1 VARHIAH
8 FAARCYLH
16 PPVADQAS
24 DSGAIGEAGN
34 PTRIDPALPKVA
46 LDQVF
51 ELVTTTD
58 SSALEDR
65 LRGWARRQSRGREAW
80 RLRASGT
87 ALVLADLVQQGWR
100 LGVERGEL
108 WVFPPVV
115 SRATVRSGLLAGKTA
130 QLQQPSVISFLRS
143 MEAPRAFAGRRV
155 SVLDL
160 VDDGASL
167 AVELQR
173 ASAISEPERLW
184 ALRRV
189 IHPQIEFA
197 LPSQRCSE
205 TGLPLVDVWR
215 YFRHSWTLEYRPTP
229 GRTILVLVRNA
240 ARPNRPVMGIASL
253 ASALPQFR
261 PRDLFIGW
269 TSSEVKRR
277 LEKEPEAWRRLRAAL
292 LRTLEDVKRSVRYDD
307 LAPIDSADA
316 DRTLDALAQA
326 ALKERENSLR
336 ERQQRVVRGEPVA
349 PAKNLPRLAD
359 GGIDWTLAS
368 ETPLFKAKRARTLAA
383 VVRAH
388 RELAA
393 SPEGPLSASELSINW
408 PRLEPGITAG
418 LTEVKKVGLASR
430 VLDVNVCGAVPPYR
444 QLLVGKLTALLLGSA
459 EIRHQYQ
466 RRYGEQPSEIASQMA
481 GEPIV
486 RAADLCLL
494 TTTSLYG
501 RSSQYN
507 RLSVE
512 VDTSDGRVPLKWHE
526 LNDTTR
532 GFGTVHFSA
541 ETVVTLRR
549 IVTTANDWRNV
560 SNVFGEGHS
569 PRLRQVREG
578 LDELGLNSDQL
589 LQHRGKR
596 RVYVLPLG
604 ANATDALLFN
614 ASVDAPEVPLAQ
626 IAEAWSK
633 RWLSPRIRNLEVLDS
648 VAASGR
654 NTLLADLRPSG
665 PQRDLLESGAVGE
678 PPTAK
683 VKSRRRRMA
692 RVSRVGLVQ
701 DLYRAGAACSDGH
714 DASTIDFLHIA
725 TAVDDFVLTQVL
737 EGRVLFVTGSPG
749 DGKTHLAKKL
759 APRIDAGGEAK
770 VCLDANTLSDESLAR
785 LVDDGLES
793 RSGTIIAIN
802 EGVLVNLTR
811 AAEHRPW
818 AGGIRRQLLSPYVYR
833 SQAGNSSDRIL
844 VVDLTF
850 RNNLAQSTVT
860 EALERLLSVSAPC
873 DGCPHELCP
882 GMFNLARLEDADV
895 RSRLILLLDAVART
909 GFHATMRD
917 LHAFLSFVLFGGMD
931 CERVKSSSDLT
942 QPYWENA
949 FVGGVGPLFD
959 RVRSFDP
966 SRVTMPLL
974 DDALWRHADDAA
986 DWRLPHGL
994 ARGDRTSDLETR
1006 RLGFIGQKRRA
1017 LFEHR
1022 SGRDLISASDPV
1034 TALLVEVLQE
1044 PGRGLLKLVRLLN
1057 QFYDQDDDRT
1067 DALVLWT
1074 THRFDARPNRYAAA
1088 RWSIPTSELEILLP
1102 RLPTELEQAF
1112 PAFVPDHAL
1121 LCLRDAPPD
1130 VGLRVDWR
1138 LLQALYSA
1146 QQGLP
1151 ATFRSGEPGARVSA
1165 FFDRLAVR
1173 AARNAPHEFAE
1184 IRCVDMET
1192 GTNLR
1197 AGIDV
1202 VRRVYLRS

>member
-1 VARHIAH
+1 V
-8 FAARCYLH
+8 
-16 PPVADQAS
+16 
-24 DSGAIGEAGN
+24 
-34 PTRIDPALPKVA
+34 ID
-46 LDQVF
+46 
-51 ELVTTTD
+51 
-58 SSALEDR
+58 
-65 LRGWARRQSRGREAW
+65 
-80 RLRASGT
+80 
-87 ALVLADLVQQGWR
+87 
-100 LGVERGEL
+100 
-108 WVFPPVV
+108 
-115 SRATVRSGLLAGKTA
+115 
-130 QLQQPSVISFLRS
+130 
-143 MEAPRAFAGRRV
+143 
-155 SVLDL
+155 
-160 VDDGASL
+160 
-167 AVELQR
+167 
-173 ASAISEPERLW
+173 
-184 ALRRV
+184 
-189 IHPQIEFA
+189 PQIEFA
-197 LPSQRCSE
+197 LSGTRCSE
-205 TGLPLVDVWR
+205 TGLSLVDVWR

-229 GRTILVLVRNA
+229 GRTMLVLVRNA
-240 ARPNRPVMGIASL
+240 ARANRPVMGIASL
-253 ASALPQFR
+253 ASALPQFQ

-269 TSSEVKRR
+269 TSGEVRRR
-277 LEKEPEAWRRLRAAL
+277 LEKDPDAWPRVRAAL

-307 LAPIDSADA
+307 LVPIDDADA
-316 DRTLDALAQA
+316 DRTLDALAEA
-326 ALKERENSLR
+326 ALRERENSLR
-336 ERQQRVVRGEPVA
+336 VRQQRVVRGEPVA
-349 PAKNLPRLAD
+349 SAKNLPRLAE
-359 GGIDWTLAS
+359 GGIDWALAS

-388 RELAA
+388 RELAS
-393 SPEGPLSASELSINW
+393 SPEGPLSVAELNTHW
-408 PRLEPGITAG
+408 PRLEPGIAAG
-418 LTEVKKVGLASR
+418 LTEVKKVGIASR

-466 RRYGEQPSEIASQMA
+466 QRYGDQPSEIASRLA
-481 GEPIV
+481 GEPVV

-512 VDTSDGRVPLKWHE
+512 VDTNAGRVPLKWHE
-526 LNDTTR
+526 LIDTTR

-578 LDELGLNSDQL
+578 LDELGLNSNQL

-614 ASVDAPEVPLAQ
+614 APVNAPEVPVAQ
-626 IAEAWSK
+626 VAEAWSK
-633 RWLSPRIRNLEVLDS
+633 RWLSRRIMSGEVLDS

-654 NTLLADLRPSG
+654 RTLLADLRPSG
-665 PQRDLLESGAVGE
+665 PQRSLSESGVVDE

-683 VKSRRRRMA
+683 VKSRRQRMA
-692 RVSRVGLVQ
+692 HASRVGLVQ

-714 DASTIDFLHIA
+714 DTSTIDFLHIA
-725 TAVDDFVLTQVL
+725 TAVDDFVLTRVL
-737 EGRVLFVTGSPG
+737 EGRILFVTGSPG
-749 DGKTHLAKKL
+749 DGKTHLARKL
-759 APRIDAGGEAK
+759 EPRINAGGGAK
-770 VCLDANTLSDESLAR
+770 VCLDANTLSDESLTR
-785 LVDDGLES
+785 LVDDGLEGS
-793 RSGTIIAIN
+793 SGAIIAIN

-811 AAEHRPW
+811 AAEHRSW

-833 SQAGNSSDRIL
+833 PGAGSPSDRIL
-844 VVDLTF
+844 VVDLAF

-860 EALERLLSVSAPC
+860 EALERVLSVLAPC
-873 DGCPHELCP
+873 DGCPREVCP
-882 GMFNLARLEDADV
+882 GMFNAARLQDADV
-895 RSRLILLLDAVART
+895 RNRLILLLGAVAGT

-917 LHAFLSFVLFGGMD
+917 LHAFLSFVLFGGMN

-942 QPYWENA
+942 RPYWENA

-959 RVRSFDP
+959 QVRLFDP

-974 DDALWRHADDAA
+974 DDTLWRHADDPS

-994 ARGDRTSDLETR
+994 VRTDRASDLETR

-1022 SGRDLISASDPV
+1022 SGRDLVSASDPV
-1034 TALLVEVLQE
+1034 TAMLVEVLQE

-1057 QFYDQDDDRT
+1057 QFYDRDDDRT
-1067 DALVLWT
+1067 DTLVLWT

-1102 RLPTELEQAF
+1102 QLPTELAQAF

-1121 LCLRDAPPD
+1121 LCLRDALPD
-1130 VGLRVDWR
+1130 LGLRVDWR
-1138 LLQALYSA
+1138 LLQALYAA

-1173 AARNAPHEFAE
+1173 AARSAPHEFAE

-1197 AGIDV
+1197 AGVDV
-1202 VRRVYLRS
+1202 ARRVYLRS